1 MKVLIKSHYWLRKNL
16 SSKIVISSLKF
27 AVGATIVPALVV
39 LGYVLYVDEEVEID
53 EFILI
58 VLAIFSAISVSVI
71 PLFKDF
77 DALTRYLSSLSLNR
91 VQKIPKLQTSK
102 TLIDLVDSIKIL
114 SQSWEK
120 RKLDLN
126 HKIIESKLVFENIPD
141 IIIVVNSDFI
151 ITKSNDQISSIY
163 DKNPIGESIKDVI
176 KDQLLEA
183 AVRWVF
189 HDGIGKQ
196 IELEITRGDK
206 KKFFI
211 AKIESYQISEEDKAY
226 AVVVLQ
232 DITEIKRTEKMFADF
247 VANVSHEIKTPLAGI
262 IGVVE
267 TIEHAGDIDQEA
279 LEEMLPILKSQ
290 SRRMSNLIQDLL
302 SLAQIEKLQNTPPD
316 DEVDLEVVLNIALQN
331 LDWLVKQSGN
341 QIIIKK
347 QSPIHMIYGDQAQL
361 VQVFENLI
369 TNAIKYGG
377 ESKKIYITYGH
388 ITPKISKKYSRGLYF
403 SVKDMGDGIP
413 KKYLN
418 RLTERFFRVDKSRSN
433 KKGGT
438 GLGLAIVKQILTR
451 HEAVLDIKSGIG
463 KGSTFTVIFPERR

>member
-1 MKVLIKSHYWLRKNL
+1 
-16 SSKIVISSLKF
+16 
-27 AVGATIVPALVV
+27 
-39 LGYVLYVDEEVEID
+39 
-53 EFILI
+53 
-58 VLAIFSAISVSVI
+58 
-71 PLFKDF
+71 
-77 DALTRYLSSLSLNR
+77 
-91 VQKIPKLQTSK
+91 
-102 TLIDLVDSIKIL
+102 
-114 SQSWEK
+114 
-120 RKLDLN
+120 
-126 HKIIESKLVFENIPD
+126 
-141 IIIVVNSDFI
+141 
-151 ITKSNDQISSIY
+151 
-163 DKNPIGESIKDVI
+163 
-176 KDQLLEA
+176 
-183 AVRWVF
+183 
-189 HDGIGKQ
+189 
-196 IELEITRGDK
+196 
-206 KKFFI
+206 
-211 AKIESYQISEEDKAY
+211 
-226 AVVVLQ
+226 
-232 DITEIKRTEKMFADF
+232 MFADF